1 MAESVC
7 RSLRDGSLE
16 GEHAT
21 ALSISDTLYSPLGSH
36 VFHHFLYSLVS
47 NIAASKSQARALVLV
62 AYRRSP
68 SFYLDLLKSRGLD
81 HFLFDKKVL
90 VLDCYS
96 DPLGWKDRLLK
107 SAGVVQQSAK
117 NPSSVFKDV
126 KDVPKLLSLILELGQ
141 GLVGQGREKFAVAID
156 SVSDMLRHASLQL
169 VASLLSNLR
178 CHDNISCVFWLMHS
192 DLHVPRVSA
201 ALEYISTMSANLEP
215 IIPSVDG
222 QRRGSENLFNIEQN
236 SHRGKLHIH
245 LKRRNGRV
253 KMHCEEVH
261 VEQVG
266 IKISAVSSESAIVN
280 QSLLPKVQFNL
291 QLSEKE
297 RDDRAKV
304 VLPFEH
310 QGNGEAIQI
319 YDGRRS
325 LSEGQKDPHL
335 KVPSS
340 TWSTSTE
347 TSTGNGEIHYL
358 RDSDDECPDSDE
370 DPDDDL
376 DI

>member
-16 GEHAT
+16 GEHAP
-21 ALSISDTLYSPLGSH
+21 ALSISDTLHSPLGSH
-36 VFHHFLYSLVS
+36 VFHHFLYSLAS

-68 SFYLDLLKSRGLD
+68 SFYFDLLKSSGVD
-81 HFLFDKKVL
+81 PSLFDKKLL
-90 VLDCYS
+90 VLDCHS

-107 SAGVVQQSAK
+107 SANSAQNSAK
-117 NPSSVFKDV
+117 SLSSVFKSV
-126 KDVPKLLSLILELGQ
+126 KDISKLLSLILELGQ
-141 GLVGQGREKFAVAID
+141 GLVGHGKEKFAVAID
-156 SVSDMLRHASLQL
+156 SVSDMLRHASLQS
-169 VASLLSNLR
+169 VARLISNLR
-178 CHDNISCVFWLMHS
+178 SHDNISCIFWLIHS
-192 DLHVPRVSA
+192 DLHEPRVSSS
-201 ALEYISTMSANLEP
+201 LEYISTMTANLEP
-215 IIPSVDG
+215 IMKPNEG
-222 QRRGSENLFNIEQN
+222 QRRVSENLYNIEQN
-236 SHRGKLHIH
+236 SYRGKLHVH

-253 KMHCEEVH
+253 KLHSEEVH

-266 IKISAVSSESAIVN
+266 IKILAMSSENAIVN

-310 QGNGEAIQI
+310 QGNGETIQI
-319 YDGRRS
+319 YDGRQS

-335 KVPSS
+335 KGPSI
-340 TWSTSTE
+340 TGKTNTD

-358 RDSDDECPDSDE
+358 RDSDDEQPDSDE

>member
-16 GEHAT
+16 GEHAP
-21 ALSISDTLYSPLGSH
+21 ALSISDTLDSPLGSH
-36 VFHHFLYSLVS
+36 VFHHFFYSLAS

-68 SFYLDLLKSRGLD
+68 SFYLDLLKSRGVD
-81 HFLFDKKVL
+81 PSLFDKKLL

-107 SAGVVQQSAK
+107 SASGAQNPAK
-117 NPSSVFKDV
+117 SLSSVFKSV
-126 KDVPKLLSLILELGQ
+126 KDISKLLSLILELGQ
-141 GLVGQGREKFAVAID
+141 GLVGHGKEKFAVAID

-169 VASLLSNLR
+169 VARLISNLR
-178 CHDNISCVFWLMHS
+178 SHDNISCIFWLIHS
-192 DLHVPRVSA
+192 DLHEPRVSS
-201 ALEYISTMSANLEP
+201 ALEYISTMTANLEP
-215 IIPSVDG
+215 VIEPNDG
-222 QRRGSENLFNIEQN
+222 QRRVSENLYNIEQN
-236 SHRGKLHIH
+236 SYRGKLHVH

-253 KMHCEEVH
+253 KLHSEEVH

-266 IKISAVSSESAIVN
+266 IKILAMSSENAIVN

-310 QGNGEAIQI
+310 QGNGETIQI

-325 LSEGQKDPHL
+325 LSEEQKDPHL
-335 KVPSS
+335 KVPSI
-340 TWSTSTE
+340 TGKTSTD

-358 RDSDDECPDSDE
+358 RDSDDERPDSDE